1 MATTPRKAQPRNKM
15 RGAAAKVDTELAE
28 KVTELFPD
36 KETRP
41 TPGRA
46 VLRPLA
52 GNKSQV
58 GRERIKVS
66 LGKRWSQIVTDVRDG
81 HYTWEEFAQM
91 LDPEELARGQLK
103 SEAGTFVG
111 RPPSL
116 VPRAFFE
123 VCQRELLRRFNDEMR
138 ANLLTATEQYLK
150 LATTHGTM
158 ENKDRAKLLQ
168 WIIERVAGP
177 APKEPPKEQ
186 EDSFD
191 VFVRGIVTVGK
202 EDADVPDRYAGR
214 RRKLDE
220 IEDKE
225 W

>member
-41 TPGRA
+41 
-46 VLRPLA
+46 
-52 GNKSQV
+52 
-58 GRERIKVS
+58 
-66 LGKRWSQIVTDVRDG
+66 
-81 HYTWEEFAQM
+81 
-91 LDPEELARGQLK
+91 
-103 SEAGTFVG
+103 
-111 RPPSL
+111 
-116 VPRAFFE
+116 
-123 VCQRELLRRFNDEMR
+123 
-138 ANLLTATEQYLK
+138 
-150 LATTHGTM
+150 THGTM